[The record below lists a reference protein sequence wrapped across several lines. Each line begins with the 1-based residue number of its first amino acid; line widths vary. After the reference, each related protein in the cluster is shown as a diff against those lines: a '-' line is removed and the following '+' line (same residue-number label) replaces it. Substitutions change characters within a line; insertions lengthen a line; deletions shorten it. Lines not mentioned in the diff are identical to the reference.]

1 MIKFLRFTPRCCLW
15 RGTLLNQSQSLHK
28 KEKECCHDE
37 SWYQRTSLS
46 VDCKYEHGRGQWFAS
61 AKPPTKVCLTS
72 PPSPRE
78 KEATAQATHRGD
90 GYQTSLREE
99 QVCHK
104 MNWLQ
109 TLQIRSIPE
118 VVWENNQFLQ
128 ERTQTTS
135 PTMFAPST
143 SNQKETT
150 SLARKEAKTLTFTSN
165 HGTISS
171 LN

>member
-1 MIKFLRFTPRCCLW
+1 
-15 RGTLLNQSQSLHK
+15 
-28 KEKECCHDE
+28 
-37 SWYQRTSLS
+37 
-46 VDCKYEHGRGQWFAS
+46 
-61 AKPPTKVCLTS
+61 
-72 PPSPRE
+72 
-78 KEATAQATHRGD
+78 
-90 GYQTSLREE
+90 
-99 QVCHK
+99 
-104 MNWLQ
+104 
-109 TLQIRSIPE
+109 
-118 VVWENNQFLQ
+118 LQ